1 MDFQEQDS
9 TTRYQPV
16 MDMVDDE
23 DEYTN
28 DPSYIDRFS
37 APHDRPLAT
46 AMRSQMLQLQHEEEM
61 LTQERGRLRARIQ
74 QIADELEVITDKQF
88 KLHRQATKVI
98 QRYAIL
104 PFGSSTR
111 ALYGNTRERVVNA
124 NLANP
129 INDSPAGIHSF
140 GPNAQ

>member
-23 DEYTN
+23 DEYLN
-28 DPSYIDRFS
+28 DPSNIDRFS

-46 AMRSQMLQLQHEEEM
+46 AMRSQVLQLNHEEEM
-61 LTQERGRLRARIQ
+61 LTQERERLRARIQ

-88 KLHRQATKVI
+88 KLHRQASKVI
-98 QRYAIL
+98 PRYGIPA
-104 PFGSSTR
+104 GSGTR
-111 ALYGNTRERVVNA
+111 ALYGNTRGSVVNA

>member
-1 MDFQEQDS
+1 MNFQEQE
-9 TTRYQPV
+9 TTTQYQPV

-23 DEYTN
+23 DEYLN
-28 DPSYIDRFS
+28 DPSNIDRFS

-46 AMRSQMLQLQHEEEM
+46 AMRSQRLQLQHEEEM
-61 LTQERGRLRARIQ
+61 LTQEREQLESRIQ
-74 QIADELEVITDKQF
+74 QIADELRVLMDKQF
-88 KLHRQATKVI
+88 ELDRQASKVI

-104 PFGSSTR
+104 PFGSSAR

-129 INDSPAGIHSF
+129 INDAPAGIHSF
-140 GPNAQ
+140 EPNAQ

>member
-23 DEYTN
+23 DEYLN
-28 DPSYIDRFS
+28 DPSNIDRFS

-46 AMRSQMLQLQHEEEM
+46 AMRSQMLQLNHEEEM
-61 LTQERGRLRARIQ
+61 LTQERERLRARIQ

-88 KLHRQATKVI
+88 KLHRQC
-98 QRYAIL
+98 Q
-104 PFGSSTR
+104 S
-111 ALYGNTRERVVNA
+111 
-124 NLANP
+124 
-129 INDSPAGIHSF
+129 
-140 GPNAQ
+140 

>member
-23 DEYTN
+23 DEYLN
-28 DPSYIDRFS
+28 DPSNIDRFS

-61 LTQERGRLRARIQ
+61 LTQERERLRARIQ
-74 QIADELEVITDKQF
+74 QIADELEVIQDRQF
-88 KLHRQATKVI
+88 QLHQRASKVI
-98 QRYAIL
+98 PHYGIPVGA
-104 PFGSSTR
+104 GTR
-111 ALYGNTRERVVNA
+111 ALYGNTRNSVVNA
-124 NLANP
+124 NFLNP
-129 INDSPAGIHSF
+129 INDAPAGIHNF
-140 GPNAQ
+140 GSSTQ